1 MHLAMLRYL
10 GRRLFSNL
18 LTVWLISTLTFGMMH
33 SIPGDPFTSEKTLP
47 AAVLSNLKEKYGL
60 NDPLP
65 KQYITYLGNVARWD
79 LGPSFAQKGRT
90 VNEIINQGF
99 PVSAKVGGAAIL
111 VALLIGIPLGA
122 LAALF
127 RDKWPDHFVTV
138 LTTIG
143 ISQPGFIIATLLQYY
158 VAVKLKLLP
167 VALWSDSWKVPG
179 DGWKFAVLP
188 VVALSFFPLAYFARL
203 VRSNMLEV
211 LNQDY
216 MRTARAKGL
225 PRLTVTIKHGLRNA
239 LLSVVTVLAPLA
251 AGILTGSLVIERIF
265 AIPGLGREFTTSIFN
280 RDYTVIMGVTV
291 FYAVLIVTFNLAVDV
306 LYTIVDPRIKIA
318 D

>member
-1 MHLAMLRYL
+1 MLRYL
-10 GRRLFSNL
+10 GRRLISNL
-18 LTVWLISTLTFGMMH
+18 LTVWLIATLTFAMMH
-33 SIPGDPFTSEKTLP
+33 SIPGDPFTSEKKLP
-47 AAVLSNLKEKYGL
+47 EAVLLNLREKYGL
-60 NDPLP
+60 NDSRA

-79 LGPSFAQKGRT
+79 LGPSIAQKGRT

-99 PVSAKVGGAAIL
+99 PVSAKVGGMAIL
-111 VALLIGIPLGA
+111 VALLLGIPLGV

-143 ISQPGFIIATLLQYY
+143 ISQPGFIIATLLQYFL
-158 VAVKLKLLP
+158 AVKLKLLP
-167 VALWSDSWKVPG
+167 VALWSDKWMVPG

-188 VVALSFFPLAYFARL
+188 VIALSFFPLAYFARL

-225 PRLTVTIKHGLRNA
+225 PRLTVIVKHGVRNA
-239 LLSVVTVLAPLA
+239 LLSVITVLAPLA
-251 AGILTGSLVIERIF
+251 ASILTGSLVIERIF

-291 FYAVLIVTFNLAVDV
+291 FYAVLIVMFNLAVDL
-306 LYTIVDPRIKIA
+306 LYTVVDPRIKIA

>member
-1 MHLAMLRYL
+1 L
-10 GRRLFSNL
+10 GRRLISNL
-18 LTVWLISTLTFGMMH
+18 LTVWLIATLTFAMMH
-33 SIPGDPFTSEKTLP
+33 SIPGDPFTSEKKLP
-47 AAVLSNLKEKYGL
+47 EAVLLNLREKYGL
-60 NDPLP
+60 NDSRA

-79 LGPSFAQKGRT
+79 LGPSIAQKGRT

-99 PVSAKVGGAAIL
+99 PVSAKVGGMAIL
-111 VALLIGIPLGA
+111 VALLLGIPLGV

-143 ISQPGFIIATLLQYY
+143 ISQPGFIIATLLQYFL
-158 VAVKLKLLP
+158 AVKLKLLP
-167 VALWSDSWKVPG
+167 VALWSDKWMVPG

-188 VVALSFFPLAYFARL
+188 VIALSFFPLAYFARL

-225 PRLTVTIKHGLRNA
+225 PRLTVIVKHGVRNA
-239 LLSVVTVLAPLA
+239 LLSVITVLAPLA
-251 AGILTGSLVIERIF
+251 ASILTGSLVIERIF

-291 FYAVLIVTFNLAVDV
+291 FYAVLIVMFNLAVDL
-306 LYTIVDPRIKIA
+306 LYTVVDPRIKIA